1 MKRQLA
7 TRAVALAG
15 TMVLLAACGGGESG
29 PTKAEF
35 ITAADKICDKADKKL
50 DVILERDVEDFSDMK
65 RLTTDAGR
73 IGDALLKDLR
83 AIEVPK
89 GEEEDVEEVFGGI
102 EKQVR
107 VIRQLGK
114 AAEDEDQDKID
125 EIIEEGDDLEAD
137 VEKSAKRYGFKTCG
151 VDDEDDK
158 DDAKADGKSGSSDDE
173 KAAADEEP
181 AADDGLPAGSLE
193 IDEVEEILSE
203 SVEFTAAGRSTLAK
217 GSDPTTRDAKAYE
230 TEDGSATFELLTYD
244 SPEDAI
250 EAEPGISKAAQAG
263 GFVTVSFGKNVILV
277 TAGTDEDDTTTA
289 EAIADVFSK
298 DIIQG

>member
-35 ITAADKICDKADKKL
+35 ITAADKVCDKANEKI
-50 DVILERDVEDFSDMK
+50 DVIQKRDVEDFADIK
-65 RLTTDAGR
+65 KLTTDAAK
-73 IGDALLKDLR
+73 IGDAMLKDLR

-89 GEEEDVEEVFGGI
+89 SEEEDIEEVFGGI

-125 EIIEEGDDLEAD
+125 EIIEEGDDLD
-137 VEKSAKRYGFKTCG
+137 SDIEKSAKKYGFTSCG
-151 VDDEDDK
+151 VETDEDEDE
-158 DDAKADGKSGSSDDE
+158 DASSSSSDDE
-173 KAAADEEP
+173 EAAAD
-181 AADDGLPAGSLE
+181 DSLPSGSLE
-193 IDEVEEILSE
+193 IDEVEEILGE

-217 GSDPTTRDAKAYE
+217 ESDPKPRDAKAYE

-244 SPEDAI
+244 SPKDATA
-250 EAEPGISKAAQAG
+250 AEPGISEAAEAG

-277 TAGTDEDDTTTA
+277 TAGTDGDDTTTA

>member
-35 ITAADKICDKADKKL
+35 ITSADKICDKADEKL
-50 DVILERDVEDFSDMK
+50 DVILERDIDDFSAMK
-65 RLTTDAGR
+65 KLTTDAGR

-83 AIEVPK
+83 AIEVPE
-89 GEEEDVEEVFGGI
+89 GDEEDVEEVLGGI

-107 VIRQLGK
+107 VVRQLGK

-137 VEKSAKRYGFKTCG
+137 VEKSAKSYGFKTCG
-151 VDDEDDK
+151 VDDEDD
-158 DDAKADGKSGSSDDE
+158 AKADDKSSSSDDE
-173 KAAADEEP
+173 EAAAD
-181 AADDGLPAGSLE
+181 DSLPSGSLE
-193 IDEVEEILSE
+193 IDEVEEILGE

-217 GSDPTTRDAKAYE
+217 ESDPTPRDAKAYE
-230 TEDGSATFELLTYD
+230 TEDGSATFELLVYD
-244 SPEDAI
+244 SPKDAI
-250 EAEPGISKAAQAG
+250 AAEPGISKAAEDG

-277 TAGTDEDDTTTA
+277 TAGTDGDDTTTA